1 MTWCVAEHFYQF
13 KTLFTESEAS
23 ALIASHADGGEM
35 AKALEDAV
43 EAEDDEDFEEDGET
57 DEESDDEDDEGEEE
71 EEDEEDDGS
80 NVPWKVV

>member
-35 AKALEDAV
+35 AKALEDAL
-43 EAEDDEDFEEDGET
+43 EAEDDEDFEDGDT